1 MLNCEAYM
9 HEAVRRLRD
18 AFGTRLL
25 YVGLQGSYLRG
36 EAKEESDIDLMVV
49 IDSLTKADLDL
60 YREVIAVLGS
70 PELSCGF
77 LCGGEELR
85 CWNPLELCHLAHS
98 TKDYF
103 GSLSSILPVYKRE
116 DHLHY
121 VQLSLGNLYHALCH
135 RYVHADAEKNR
146 RKLPMHEKELFFLLR
161 DLYYLKT
168 GAFAQNRAALQQML
182 TPQDL
187 ALFRMVA
194 YEAAEPDYDF
204 DGIFSA
210 VFSWCQR
217 TLAEL
222 SGEVNK

>member
-1 MLNCEAYM
+1 MPDCEVYM

-18 AFGTRLL
+18 AFGARLL

-36 EAKEESDIDLMVV
+36 EAKEGSDIDLMVV
-49 IDSLTKADLDL
+49 IESLTKADLDL
-60 YREVIAVLGS
+60 YREVIAALGS

-85 CWNPLELCHLAHS
+85 SWNPLELCHLAHS
-98 TKDYF
+98 TKDYY
-103 GSLSSILPVYKRE
+103 GTLSSLLPAYSRE

-146 RKLPMHEKELFFLLR
+146 RKLSTHEKELFFLLLN
-161 DLYYLKT
+161 LYYLKT
-168 GAFAQNRAALQQML
+168 GVFAENRAALQQML
-182 TPQDL
+182 SPQDL
-187 ALFRMVA
+187 ALYRMVA

-204 DGIFSA
+204 DRVFPA
-210 VFSWCQR
+210 VFAWCQ
-217 TLAEL
+217 TMLAQVRDI
-222 SGEVNK
+222 S